1 MHIFTL
7 MLVSKLLSGKSKR
20 QFKGFKGIVEV
31 KHAIPGRIRFFIPL
45 LKNNPEGCDKLQKQ
59 LVKADVI
66 KEISINALTGSL
78 LIIYDKSGTDEAT
91 LTGVVVKLLGLED
104 QVEKSPLSNIGKE
117 INQVM
122 KSLNTSIYEYSNG
135 MVDLNN
141 LITLSFLSM
150 GAYSLI
156 RNPRMLPSG
165 LSLLYWAYNN
175 AQKQL
180 SK

>member
-7 MLVSKLLSGKSKR
+7 MLVSKLLSGKTKR
-20 QFKGFKGIVEV
+20 RFKGFKGVVEV
-31 KHAIPGRIRFFIPL
+31 KHAIPGRIRFAIPL
-45 LKNNPEGCDKLQKQ
+45 LKNNQEGCDKLKKQ

-78 LIIYDKSGTDEAT
+78 LMVYDKNRTDETT

-104 QVEKSPLSNIGKE
+104 QVEKSPLSNIGRE

-122 KSLNTSIYEYSNG
+122 KTMNTSIYEYSNG

-141 LITLSFLSM
+141 LVTVTFFTM

-175 AQKQL
+175 AQKQQ
-180 SK
+180 K